1 MDIDLVEQEPTLQNF
16 YLYINFG
23 NLAAKSSYGKTIL
36 HLAVLKEYTKVI
48 HALIRKGADVEMVDD
63 SGNTPLET
71 AIYFKLENV
80 ALFLIENG
88 ARIDTVNNIDTTPS
102 NISIDLLKNN
112 DADLEVDADAP
123 STCASASKSASIS
136 KSASTTLSPGED
148 SLLHHAIYSDM
159 NHLIKELITRGA
171 SLTHVGM
178 CDKTP
183 IDVLISR
190 GNQDILSYIMRL
202 RHIYIEKE

>member
-102 NISIDLLKNN
+102 NTSTDLLKN
-112 DADLEVDADAP
+112 DDVDLEVDADAHVDG
-123 STCASASKSASIS
+123 ASAS

-159 NHLIKELITRGA
+159 NHLIRELITRGT

-202 RHIYIEKE
+202 KHIYIEKE